1 MKHLPSRL
9 FLIMAPIAL
18 GLAVWG
24 TFKITARQSNAT
36 HVVATTEPEPG
47 YAAHN
52 ARIVETGADGK
63 PMYSLQAVT
72 IQQDPDNNN
81 IDLTQVHM
89 TFRDAYGGVWN
100 ATADQG
106 RARPDSSR
114 IDLKGNVDVRG
125 SFAGVSQPAHFITDT
140 LDIDTR
146 ADVIHTAAPVALDW
160 NGNIVH
166 ARGLS
171 ASLKEHHVRLEADVH
186 GQFKR

>member
-1 MKHLPSRL
+1 MNYLPSRL
-9 FLIMAPIAL
+9 FLILAPIAV

-24 TFKITARQSNAT
+24 TFKITEGQRSAT
-36 HVVATTEPEPG
+36 QVVPSTRPELG

-52 ARIVETGADGK
+52 ALIVETGADGK
-63 PMYSLQAVT
+63 PMYSLQAAT
-72 IQQDPDNNN
+72 ISQDPASNMVN
-81 IDLTQVHM
+81 LSQVHM
-89 TFRDAYGGVWN
+89 TFRDAYGGAWD

-114 IDLKGNVDVRG
+114 IDLKGHVDVTG
-125 SFAGVSQPAHFITDT
+125 NFASVAQPAHFLTDT

-186 GQFKR
+186 GQFKP